1 MEGWKHVTTMREVI
15 REEDSPVRRSSTR
28 VEETREEIKDQKQIA
43 NDQPPHVEEQSGNK
57 DDILWR

>member
-1 MEGWKHVTTMREVI
+1 MTTMREVI